1 MIPQAQR
8 KTPTPCRGVDPALK
22 QLEAAAATLGVALP
36 APAVDSLRRYA
47 GELLLWRT
55 RLNLTGAATLSALVD
70 PHLLDVLLLIAAV
83 NIPEGAA
90 IVDIGTGGGL
100 PGIPLKLIR
109 RDVRVVLVEASR
121 RKVAFLEHLQT
132 ALGLDDVRIEWGRA
146 EDLAHRRDLR
156 ETFDIGTTQ
165 ATAHLAAAAELCL
178 PFVRVQGVGVCL
190 KGRGVLRELDGAAPL
205 IEALGA
211 RIESYEQIPLPTTE
225 VIRTIVILRKRH
237 TMPEGYPRSAHAL
250 GNPPRLHKGTEGSAA
265 E

>member
-1 MIPQAQR
+1 ME
-8 KTPTPCRGVDPALK
+8 PALE
-22 QLEAAAATLGVALP
+22 QLEAAAATLGVALS
-36 APAVDSLRRYA
+36 ALAVDSLRRYA

-90 IVDIGTGGGL
+90 VVDVGSGAGL

-121 RKVAFLEHLQT
+121 RKVAFLEHLKT

-156 ETFDIGTTQ
+156 ETFDIGATR

-178 PFVRVQGVGVCL
+178 PFVRIQGVGVCL
-190 KGRGVLRELDGAAPL
+190 KGPGVLRELDHAVPL
-205 IEALGA
+205 VEALGA
-211 RIESYEQIPLPTTE
+211 TIESHEQVPLPTTE
-225 VIRTIVILRKRH
+225 MIRTIVILRKRH
-237 TMPEGYPRSAHAL
+237 TTPEGYPRDARAL
-250 GNPPRLHKGTEGSAA
+250 GRPPRLHKGTQGSAA

>member
-1 MIPQAQR
+1 ME
-8 KTPTPCRGVDPALK
+8 PALE
-22 QLEAAAATLGVALP
+22 QLEAAAATLGVALS
-36 APAVDSLRRYA
+36 ALAVDSLRRYA

-90 IVDIGTGGGL
+90 VVDVGTGAGL

-121 RKVAFLEHLQT
+121 RKVAFLEHLKT
-132 ALGLDDVRIEWGRA
+132 TLGLDDVRIEWGRA
-146 EDLAHRRDLR
+146 EELAHHQDLR
-156 ETFDIGTTQ
+156 ETFDIGATR

-178 PFVRVQGVGVCL
+178 PFVKVQGMGVCL
-190 KGRGVLRELDGAAPL
+190 KGPGVLRELDYAAPL
-205 IEALGA
+205 VDMLGA
-211 RIESYEQIPLPTTE
+211 KIESHEEMPLPTTE

-237 TMPEGYPRSAHAL
+237 TTPEGYPRASHAL
-250 GNPPRLHKGTEGSAA
+250 GRPPRLHKGTQGSAA